1 MVKAANPRVIR
12 RVTRA
17 ELGAR
22 LPYPVAPYFL
32 IAVGDTAD
40 LSHPARRE
48 LPALDEGPHR
58 EYAIQW
64 FIFAA
69 IAVVGAGIVAW
80 RDRSRVTAVHP
91 EMPRANLQ
99 QYPQDRVYARAVRRT
114 RLRAG
119 STRRR
124 RSGTRERMVRTELRP
139 RALPRPLPPGSR
151 PPASAA
157 RRRGR
162 TGARAGVLPE
172 APFVPGARGFRHD
185 RPHGRDPRR
194 RRAGAARHRSV
205 RHQDSAGVRRAR
217 GLLPQLYA
225 GTSHG
230 DAQGRV
236 AHRTPCF
243 RACHSASTMV
253 AARARTFAGAKG
265 RGSSSRS

>member
-1 MVKAANPRVIR
+1 MPRRILVFCALAAVAAAIFLRLGFWQIARLRERQAWNANFTRQQTTRPVDFRQLPRDSAEAHYRGVRISGRFDYGHELILSPRTRRGSPGVELLTPVRLDGTDTAVMVNRGWVYSPDASTVDQPRWREGDSASLLAYVQLYAADTAMVKAANPRVIR

-17 ELGAR
+17 ELAAR

-99 QYPQDRVYARAVRRT
+99 Q
-114 RLRAG
+114 
-119 STRRR
+119 
-124 RSGTRERMVRTELRP
+124 
-139 RALPRPLPPGSR
+139 
-151 PPASAA
+151 
-157 RRRGR
+157 
-162 TGARAGVLPE
+162 
-172 APFVPGARGFRHD
+172 
-185 RPHGRDPRR
+185 
-194 RRAGAARHRSV
+194 
-205 RHQDSAGVRRAR
+205 
-217 GLLPQLYA
+217 
-225 GTSHG
+225 
-230 DAQGRV
+230 
-236 AHRTPCF
+236 
-243 RACHSASTMV
+243 
-253 AARARTFAGAKG
+253 
-265 RGSSSRS
+265 